1 MVSMGL
7 MTVGTHDRVAM
18 CSRYDLTTPPEAVRA
33 FFGYL
38 DKPNFPPRDN
48 IRPTEPIPVVLLDA
62 EEQRRFRLMRWGLLP
77 HFVKDPKEFPT
88 LFNAR
93 SEELL
98 KKPSFR
104 SAARRRRCLLPADG
118 FYEWT
123 GPKGARR
130 PYYLR
135 PRPPHLFAFAG
146 LYESWSEPEGGVID
160 TATMLTC
167 APNATVAPLH
177 NRMPVILAPECYN
190 AWLDTKNV
198 SAEEALAMTGPAP
211 DDLLEAI
218 PVPGKVGAKPR
229 ASKREKP
236 SKTER
241 ASKNENG
248 QNERDDEEE
257 PSQPPLL

>member
-1 MVSMGL
+1 
-7 MTVGTHDRVAM
+7 M
-18 CSRYDLTTPPEAVRA
+18 CSRYDLTSPPEAVRA
-33 FFGYL
+33 YFGYS

-48 IRPTEPIPVVLLDA
+48 IRPTEPIAVVVLDEA
-62 EEQRRFRLMRWGLLP
+62 GERRFRLMRWGLLP
-77 HFVKDPKEFPT
+77 HFVKDPKTFPT

-98 KKPSFR
+98 AKPSFR
-104 SAARRRRCLLPADG
+104 NAVRRRRCLIPADG

-123 GPKGARR
+123 GPKGQRR
-130 PYYLR
+130 PYHLR

-167 APNATVAPLH
+167 APNATIAPLH
-177 NRMPVILAPECYN
+177 NRMPVILAPDCYA

-218 PVPGKVGAKPR
+218 PLRGKVGAKPQT
-229 ASKREKP
+229 AQESDAKDGK
-236 SKTER
+236 K
-241 ASKNENG
+241 K
-248 QNERDDEEE
+248 

>member
-1 MVSMGL
+1 MVAKWL
-7 MTVGTHDRVAM
+7 ITAGTHHRASM

-48 IRPTEPIPVVLLDA
+48 IRPTEPIAVVLLDA
-62 EEQRRFRLMRWGLLP
+62 EGQRRLRLMRWGLLP
-77 HFVKDPKEFPT
+77 HFVKDPKKFPT

-98 KKPSFR
+98 AKPSFR
-104 SAARRRRCLLPADG
+104 NAARRRRCLIPADG

-123 GPKGARR
+123 GPKGQRR

-135 PRPPHLFAFAG
+135 PEPPHLFAFAG

-160 TATMLTC
+160 TATILTC
-167 APNATVAPLH
+167 EPNATVEPLH
-177 NRMPVILAPECYN
+177 NRMPVILAPECYD
-190 AWLDTKNV
+190 AWLDTKDV
-198 SAEEALAMTGPAP
+198 SAEEALAMTGSAP

-218 PVPGKVGAKPR
+218 PVSGKVDAKQAAPR
-229 ASKREKP
+229 RKMA
-236 SKTER
+236 
-241 ASKNENG
+241 
-248 QNERDDEEE
+248 RDDKDRQAKDGDQDDKNE
-257 PSQPPLL
+257 PSQQPLL